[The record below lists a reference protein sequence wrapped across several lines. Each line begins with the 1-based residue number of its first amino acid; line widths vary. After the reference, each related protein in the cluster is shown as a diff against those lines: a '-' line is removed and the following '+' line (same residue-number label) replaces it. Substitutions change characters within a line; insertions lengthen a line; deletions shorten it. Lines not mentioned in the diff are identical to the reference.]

1 MDWSRSIKCEHNVA
15 RIITQ
20 QAINGVLFDIDGAR
34 GLIDKIKKES
44 EEIYDYVRPYLPYV
58 QDTAKRTCARPFNVK
73 TGGYSKKVEKLLG
86 DDELPIAG
94 AFTYIAP
101 NLGSREYLVKVLKDL
116 GWVPTLFTETGRPKL
131 THEGE
136 PVESLLEFDGELGK
150 KVARWYIINH
160 RRGQIQGWL
169 NRVRPDGRLS
179 AQAIPIGTNTH
190 RMRHSIVVNVP
201 KAKKYIPYGIEM
213 RALFIVPEG
222 CRMIGHDASGLELR
236 MLAHYLNDPEY
247 TKTVTTGREEE
258 GTDAHTVHQH
268 MAGLPTRD
276 DAKTFI
282 YAFLYGAGDPK
293 LGSIILPRGS
303 DAEKLAAGKR
313 LRATFLN
320 ANPKLKELV
329 DRVKIASRS
338 GYLIGLDGRKVW
350 MRRNKRGQVMEHK
363 ALNTLLQSAG
373 AIVMKYS
380 MIFLDKWVRR
390 DGLDAIKV
398 IDMHDE
404 AQWEVKNN
412 EEIIELYSNYAVQS
426 IRTAGEYLELNCP
439 LDAEAKVG
447 LNWSETH

>member
-1 MDWSRSIKCEHNVA
+1 MDWSQAIKCETEVA

-20 QAINGVLFDIDGAR
+20 QGINGVLFDLEGAHQ
-34 GLIDKIKKES
+34 LINTIRRES

-58 QDTAKRTCARPFNVK
+58 KDTKKRTCMRPFNVK

-86 DDELPIAG
+86 DDELPISG

-101 NLGSREYLVKVLKDL
+101 SLGSREYLVNVLIDL
-116 GWVPTLFTETGRPKL
+116 GWKPDQFTETGRPKL
-131 THEGE
+131 THQGA
-136 PVESLLEFDGELGK
+136 PVESLSTFDNDLGQRIG
-150 KVARWYIINH
+150 RWYIINH
-160 RRGQIQGWL
+160 RRSQVQGWINKL
-169 NRVRPDGRLS
+169 RPDGRLS
-179 AQAIPIGTNTH
+179 ALAVPIGTNTN

-201 KAKKYIPYGIEM
+201 KAADHVPYGHEM

-222 CRMIGHDASGLELR
+222 YRMIGHDASGLELR

-247 TKTVTTGREEE
+247 TRVVTE
-258 GTDAHTVHQH
+258 GDPHSLHQE

-282 YAFLYGAGDPK
+282 YAFLYGAGDTK
-293 LGSIILPRGS
+293 LGSIIAP
-303 DAEKLAAGKR
+303 LASQQEQAAHGAR

-329 DRVKIASRS
+329 DRVKKASRT
-338 GYLIGLDGRKVW
+338 GYLIGLDGRKIW
-350 MRRNKRGQVMEHK
+350 MRKDKRGRIMEHK

-373 AIVMKYS
+373 AVVMKYS
-380 MIFLDKWVRR
+380 MIFLDKWVRKE
-390 DGLDAIKV
+390 GLDVKKV

-404 AQWEVKNN
+404 AQAEVKNN
-412 EEIIELYSNYAVQS
+412 EKIIELYCHLAVQS
-426 IRTAGEYLELNCP
+426 IRQAELFLELNCP

-447 LNWSETH
+447 HNWSETH